1 MTHDQG
7 NVTELHK
14 TIDTQKAMLAE
25 ASEALNLQINKND
38 LIEALLNDKLE
49 IINSLEQQQE
59 GLKQEALAS
68 NKELESL
75 RKLYNRTKA
84 RLDHIHELE
93 KN

>member
-25 ASEALNLQINKND
+25 ASEALNLQINKNK

-49 IINSLEQQQE
+49 IINSLEHQHDN
-59 GLKQEALAS
+59 LKQDALTS
-68 NKELESL
+68 KNELESL
-75 RKLYNRTKA
+75 RKLYNRTKD
-84 RLDHIHELE
+84 RLDQNQETE